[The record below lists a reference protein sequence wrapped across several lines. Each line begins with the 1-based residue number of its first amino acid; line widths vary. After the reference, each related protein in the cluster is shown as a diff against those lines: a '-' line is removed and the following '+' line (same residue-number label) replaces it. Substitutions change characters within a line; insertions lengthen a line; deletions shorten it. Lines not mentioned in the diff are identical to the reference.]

1 MVDVS
6 SAVLEQVSE
15 RLGLYVY
22 ILVDPRDSRPFYV
35 GKGRGVRMAAHG
47 VEALEAEERTDRAK
61 LARIRDIRAAGREHE
76 IWIARYGMS
85 GAEYTAVEAALID
98 TLASFPITPA
108 PAESR
113 YRPLELRGELT
124 NARREDA
131 AGKGMVLL
139 ERLVDE
145 LAAPELSTVVPLL
158 LIALKPWGYLDEE
171 IAGGRT
177 RPGYGFKREWV
188 EPTLRDRDAHLL
200 EMATASWWV
209 LSPDQIRRR
218 RITHV
223 VPLYHGATRPIGDEV
238 EAVLLA
244 VGEELPG
251 PALSRDRPQASSR
264 TRLTSSPTGPA
275 VQTEV
280 RHKRPHL
287 RRRYLTEVDWPSL
300 RTVTAD
306 LTGRWRVRERDVD
319 WPASKSDRRRVASA
333 ARVRRRAARG
343 HHDGR
348 PDRGSR
354 RPARPSRC
362 CRGAVAA
369 HIGCE
374 SFVLHSRCASDWRV
388 RFEARLLTGGD
399 LPRIRY
405 GGVRRGCRR

>member
-47 VEALEAEERTDRAK
+47 VEAMEAEERTDRAK

-85 GAEYTAVEAALID
+85 SAEYTAVEAALID

-108 PAESR
+108 PAESS

-145 LAAPELSTVVPLL
+145 LAAPELTTAVPLL

-209 LSPDQIRRR
+209 ITPDQVRRR
-218 RITHV
+218 GITHV
-223 VPLYHGATRPIGDEV
+223 VPLYRGVTRGLCAIDDASWERSGA
-238 EAVLLA
+238 
-244 VGEELPG
+244 
-251 PALSRDRPQASSR
+251 
-264 TRLTSSPTGPA
+264 
-275 VQTEV
+275 
-280 RHKRPHL
+280 
-287 RRRYLTEVDWPSL
+287 RRW
-300 RTVTAD
+300 
-306 LTGRWRVRERDVD
+306 GF
-319 WPASKSDRRRVASA
+319 VAS
-333 ARVRRRAARG
+333 
-343 HHDGR
+343 
-348 PDRGSR
+348 P
-354 RPARPSRC
+354 
-362 CRGAVAA
+362 
-369 HIGCE
+369 
-374 SFVLHSRCASDWRV
+374 VLA
-388 RFEARLLTGGD
+388 GD
-399 LPRIRY
+399 LFDAVVGAHGHRVPGRAHGSQNPVLYWPR
-405 GGVRRGCRR
+405 